1 MTAIDQIA
9 AVAPIVERRP
19 IEGAASAEPAGPV
32 DLAGSFAQALV
43 EARAHERAATA
54 ADARFAAG
62 EPGLGIHEV
71 MIESE
76 KATLAVRYATTLKNK
91 AVEAYRELMNTQV

>member
-1 MTAIDQIA
+1 MTAPIREIA
-9 AVAPIVERRP
+9 AVAPIAERPRA
-19 IEGAASAEPAGPV
+19 EGAGPA

-43 EARAHERAATA
+43 EARAHEGEATA
-54 ADARFAAG
+54 AAQRFAG
-62 EPGLGIHEV
+62 GDPGVGVHEV
-71 MIESE
+71 MIATE